1 MGGVPSREGW
11 SSPLREQTEEQAP
24 TEVERRKA
32 EAAMTRVLA
41 GAAVAVTGA
50 LLSRDRV
57 ANGRYPR
64 MKGES
69 ENLAMTFVP

>member
-1 MGGVPSREGW
+1 MD
-11 SSPLREQTEEQAP
+11 
-24 TEVERRKA
+24 ERRKA